1 MGVRRGDP
9 RSINVVLQ
17 DVFKRIRA
25 LEDAA
30 KTRMFPPGYEI
41 SYDGSGNLVITRLS
55 DDATQ
60 VITF

>member
-9 RSINVVLQ
+9 RSIEVVLQ
-17 DVFKRIRA
+17 DAFRRIRA

-30 KTRMFPPGYEI
+30 KKRMIPPGYEI
-41 SYDGSGNLVITRLS
+41 SYNGSGDLVITRLS